1 MNMNS
6 SALDKITSTALNILR
21 MSDKKKKGI
30 YLSYEGIKGLV
41 LASILAYQF
50 INNGL
55 VKEVPSTMRHIEE
68 LSTETRL
75 LREDINMIK
84 DVLKRAKLTS
94 HSAVDQISTSAC
106 N

>member
-1 MNMNS
+1 MQLKS
-6 SALDKITSTALNILR
+6 IDTIVSVVVSIFG
-21 MSDKKKKGI
+21 MSDNKKKGI